1 LRALEERAAR
11 LRAKR
16 AKTVKPDIKPQVTPS
31 PPYDWQGNPPIEK
44 ETRWY
49 LDFNEEEAEA
59 EEARMIQKERLKAEE
74 RRNNAVDLD

>member
-1 LRALEERAAR
+1 
-11 LRAKR
+11 
-16 AKTVKPDIKPQVTPS
+16 VTPS

-49 LDFNEEEAEA
+49 LDFDKEEAEE
-59 EEARMIQKERLKAEE
+59 EEARMIEQEQLKAEE